1 MGTTT
6 NIVDPS
12 STNGP
17 DYVTLHEP
25 DARLIAMLALS
36 NSKPARPDKQR
47 LTVFFSSGG
56 TEIAGRWSVG
66 IGNGG
71 ADGSQPAPE
80 WDRLQ
85 PTRN

>member
-36 NSKPARPDKQR
+36 NSEPARPDKQR
-47 LTVFFSSGG
+47 LTVFFQV
-56 TEIAGRWSVG
+56 AG
-66 IGNGG
+66 
-71 ADGSQPAPE
+71 Q
-80 WDRLQ
+80 RLQ
-85 PTRN
+85 GGGQ